1 MMTGLEIFALIVLF
15 VLVCTGI
22 GVVVVLGILPGK
34 VAAERNHP
42 YREAIQIGSWVALIA
57 GGVLWP
63 LLLIWAYA
71 TPESEGEDV

>member
-1 MMTGLEIFALIVLF
+1 MAGLEIFALIVLF

-22 GVVVVLGILPGK
+22 GIVVVLGILPGK
-34 VAAERNHP
+34 IAAERNHP
-42 YREAIQIGSWVALIA
+42 YQEAIRIGSWVALLA

-71 TPESEGEDV
+71 TPEP